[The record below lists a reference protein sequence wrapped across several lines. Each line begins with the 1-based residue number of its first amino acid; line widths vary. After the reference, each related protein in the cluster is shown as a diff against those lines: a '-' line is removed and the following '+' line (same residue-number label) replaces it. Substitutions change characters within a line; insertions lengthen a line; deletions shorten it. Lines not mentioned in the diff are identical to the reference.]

1 MSNFVSLNTALTA
14 LRTAQTGM
22 QITSHNIANAN
33 TTGYTRQRVNVS
45 ASSPYS
51 SPDGPIGTGVN
62 VDDIARIRDTFL
74 DMRLHASNA
83 SLGSLEVKSELLGRA
98 EALLGEPDNGV
109 SKELNELWASFDEL
123 ALRPEDNSVRI
134 SVLTNLETLAARVR
148 TVASSLDS
156 LGADARVQLESTI
169 AKVNDQARQLA
180 DLNREIVSVQGA
192 GATIPNDL
200 LDRRDLLVD
209 ELSRS
214 IGARASFDDNGTAR
228 VTVNGYTLVSGQR
241 ATTLTVEPDHSVTLS
256 TGGTVQAGG
265 RVAGYQEFLDPATGL
280 LAGVQG
286 DLDDFVSEL
295 VTQINLQHAAGT
307 DLDGLPAT
315 VPPAA
320 ALLSMPGTAGS
331 LTVGITDPRKL
342 AAGSGGGVLDGTNAL
357 ALAALRTGPPAA
369 SPPGTRVLEQV
380 LRSVVTDLGATV
392 ASLGRQ
398 TTAEQGLNNAAAG
411 ARRDHNAVSLD
422 EEMVALMT
430 YQRAYEAAARVATAA
445 DQALDTI
452 VNRLGIV
459 GR

>member
-22 QITSHNIANAN
+22 NVTSHNIANAN

-45 ASSPYS
+45 PGPSFS
-51 SPDGPIGTGVN
+51 SPDGPIGSGVE
-62 VDDIARIRDTFL
+62 VTDITRIRDTFL

-83 SLGSLEVKSELLGRA
+83 SLGSLEVKTELLGRA

-134 SVLTNLETLAARVR
+134 SVLTTLETLAARVR
-148 TVASSLDS
+148 TVASSLGA
-156 LGADARVQLESTI
+156 LGADAQVQLQNTV
-169 AKVNDQARQLA
+169 AKVNDHAQQLA
-180 DLNREIVSVQGA
+180 DLNREIMSVQGA
-192 GATIPNDL
+192 GDSVPNDL
-200 LDRRDLLVD
+200 MDRRDLLVD

-214 IGARASFDDNGTAR
+214 IGARATLEDNGTAR

-241 ATTLTVEPDHSVTLS
+241 AATLTLEADNSITLS
-256 TGGTVQAGG
+256 TGGSVQAGG
-265 RVAGYQEFLDPATGL
+265 RVAGYQAFLDPATGL

-295 VTQINLQHAAGT
+295 VTQVNLQHAAGT

-320 ALLSMPGTAGS
+320 PLLTMPGTAGS

-342 AAGSGGGVLDGTNAL
+342 AAGGGGGILDGTNAL

-369 SPPGTRVLEQV
+369 SPPGTPVLEQV

-398 TTAEQGLNNAAAG
+398 TAAEQGLNNAAAG

-422 EEMVALMT
+422 EEMVSLMT